1 MTREEYLN
9 ELETLLVENEIENKE
24 EALTKYQKRFDLAGI
39 AGMSEEETI
48 EMLGT
53 PTEVV
58 EQLKTKE
65 KVKTNNETTKMYNLV
80 VKGCVSE
87 DITVRRGDSE
97 KIVINM
103 DEELKPCTE
112 INQSENNIFIEI
124 SRTGN
129 TYYTTNCE
137 IEILVGNNIGFDKL
151 SLVTISGDINV
162 EDELKVNSL
171 SLKTV
176 SGDIEVGT
184 VYGETA
190 TLQCVSG
197 DINVEQLEV
206 KTAVTEAV
214 SGDIDL
220 GTTKASEL
228 RVKTTSG
235 DVESKYVECNHAEL
249 STISGDFNLTGK
261 INEKKVRSL
270 SGTINYYE
278 VK

>member
-9 ELETLLVENEIENKE
+9 ELETLLVENDIENKDE
-24 EALTKYQKRFDLAGI
+24 VLNKYQKRFDLAGI

-103 DEELKPCTE
+103 DEELKSCTE

-124 SRTGN
+124 SRTSN
-129 TYYTTNCE
+129 TYYTTKCE
-137 IEILVGNNIGFDKL
+137 IEILVGNNIGFEKL

-197 DINVEQLEV
+197 DISVEKLEV
-206 KTAVTEAV
+206 KTAVAEAV

>member
-24 EALTKYQKRFDLAGI
+24 EVLYKYQKRFDLAGI

-58 EQLKTKE
+58 EQLKIKG
-65 KVKTNNETTKMYNLV
+65 KGKTNNETIKMYNLV

-137 IEILVGNNIGFDKL
+137 IEILVGNNIGFEKL

-190 TLQCVSG
+190 TLQSVSG
-197 DINVEQLEV
+197 DINVEKLEV
-206 KTAVTEAV
+206 KTVVTEAV

-235 DVESKYVECNHAEL
+235 DVESKYAECDYAEL

>member
-24 EALTKYQKRFDLAGI
+24 EVLNKYQKRFDLAGI

-58 EQLKTKE
+58 EQLKIKG
-65 KVKTNNETTKMYNLV
+65 KGKTNHETIKMYILV
-80 VKGCVSE
+80 VKGCGSE

-137 IEILVGNNIGFDKL
+137 IEILVGNNIGFEKL

-190 TLQCVSG
+190 TLQSVSG
-197 DINVEQLEV
+197 DINVEKLEV
-206 KTAVTEAV
+206 KTVVTEAV

-235 DVESKYVECNHAEL
+235 DVESKYAECDYAEL

>member
-9 ELETLLVENEIENKE
+9 ELETLLVENDIENKDE
-24 EALTKYQKRFDLAGI
+24 VLNKYQKRFDLAGI

-58 EQLKTKE
+58 EQLKIKG
-65 KVKTNNETTKMYNLV
+65 KGKTNNETIKMYNLV

-124 SRTGN
+124 SRTGS

-162 EDELKVNSL
+162 EDELRVNNL
-171 SLKTV
+171 SLKAI
-176 SGDIEVGT
+176 SGDIDVEK
-184 VYGETA
+184 VYGENA
-190 TLQCVSG
+190 HLQSVSG
-197 DINVEQLEV
+197 DINIEQIEANDVTVEL
-206 KTAVTEAV
+206 V
-214 SGDIDL
+214 SGDINL
-220 GTTKASEL
+220 GTTKAQEL

-235 DVESKYVECNHAEL
+235 DAESKYVECDHAEL

-261 INEKKVRSL
+261 IKEKKVRSL

>member
-1 MTREEYLN
+1 
-9 ELETLLVENEIENKE
+9 
-24 EALTKYQKRFDLAGI
+24 
-39 AGMSEEETI
+39 MSEEETI

>member
-9 ELETLLVENEIENKE
+9 ELETLLVENDIENKDE
-24 EALTKYQKRFDLAGI
+24 VLNKYQKRFDLAGI

-124 SRTGN
+124 SRTSN

-162 EDELKVNSL
+162 EDELKINSL

-197 DINVEQLEV
+197 DISVEKLEV
-206 KTAVTEAV
+206 KTAVAEAV

-235 DVESKYVECNHAEL
+235 DVESKYAECDYAEL